1 MKEEIV
7 KTYFSSARGNYYFDA
22 IFSTQISSTNTITSH
37 PIQTGANISDHAIE
51 NGDELTFQIGMSD
64 MMEDVNPDVTYTGD
78 STRSINAY
86 NAIKQLK
93 KDRLPIS
100 VINKFGTFKNLIIQS
115 LVAEDNS
122 DTVEGLRATVVLKE
136 IFVVNVEAV
145 KVSDRPEIIESTNEG
160 SQNAQAIADSKYQD
174 VEEKWNSI
182 TGLY

>member
-115 LVAEDNS
+115 LVVEDNS

-145 KVSDRPEIIESTNEG
+145 KVSERPEITESTNEG
-160 SQNAQAIADSKYQD
+160 SQNAKAIADSEYQD
-174 VEEKWNSI
+174 VEEKWNSTI
-182 TGLY
+182 GVY